1 MQGKTSAPG
10 NRSPWRRI
18 QNVAEADPTVTAIAL
33 YAVVS
38 LAALI
43 AAYFGIFDRF
53 APYDDEGTL
62 LITLK
67 AFVHGDPLYKEI
79 WSVYGPF
86 YYELFG
92 GFFKLFGISINA
104 DAGRSIVIFLWVGA
118 SLFIGVAAH
127 RLTGRLSLG
136 LTTMVCAFAA
146 LTVLTAE
153 PMHPQGLCVVLL
165 GAILLV
171 AVSGGRRR
179 SILTGSGCG
188 ALLAALL
195 LTKVNLGVFAIAA
208 LAVAAVLTIEPL
220 HRRGW
225 LRWLVMIAFLAVP
238 AIVLARDFS
247 LSWVREFLLLE
258 VFAAIAVLVAAR
270 PLWPAPREDD
280 DGLMRWILAM
290 IAGFIAAF
298 VAILVIIVATGPSLR
313 DVYDGTI
320 KEAFGIRD
328 VISSAFPFPANATV
342 EWGIGAVVGAVLALR
357 LRRNGED
364 GAPSIWPGLL
374 RAVAG
379 LTILFSVA
387 SIAPFG
393 LNPVAGN
400 PVVPAMVLAWIAAI
414 PPLGRIEPPHRR
426 LLRVFVPMLA
436 LAESL
441 QVYPVPGSQMGIA
454 AFSFALVGA
463 VCLSDSLVELR
474 AWSAARGT
482 SALANYGA
490 VVPVLAVALPALFVL
505 NGILLPGA
513 TNISDYHLE
522 KKLNLPGSE
531 LIHLPSEQAEQFEDV
546 VELIDKHHCSTIIGW
561 PSVNA
566 FYFWSEL
573 EAPRPTLPNA
583 WVYAL
588 NESQQAQ
595 ALRELKA
602 SPRPCAIRN
611 DEQAVMYLKGLPP
624 PDKPLVNYVLNDFKP
639 VVEVGPYVFELPKPS
654 AAEG

>member
-1 MQGKTSAPG
+1 MVG
-10 NRSPWRRI
+10 
-18 QNVAEADPTVTAIAL
+18 ADPTVTAIAV
-33 YAVVS
+33 YALVS

-43 AAYFGIFDRF
+43 TAYFGIFAGF

-92 GFFKLFGISINA
+92 GFFKLFGISITA

-118 SLFIGVAAH
+118 SLLVGVAAH
-127 RLTGRLSLG
+127 RLTGRLALG
-136 LTTMVCAFAA
+136 ITTMVCAFAA
-146 LTVLTAE
+146 LNVLTAE

-165 GAILLV
+165 GAIVLV

-179 SILTGSGCG
+179 SILTGSACG

-195 LTKVNLGVFAIAA
+195 LTKVNLGIFAIAA
-208 LAVAAVLTIEPL
+208 LAVAAVLTVEPL

-238 AIVLARDFS
+238 LLVLDRDLDFA
-247 LSWVREFLLLE
+247 WVREFLLLE

-270 PLWPAPREDD
+270 PLWPARGEDD
-280 DGLMRWILAM
+280 DGLMRWILAA

-298 VAILVIIVATGPSLR
+298 VAIVVIILATGPSLH

-320 KEAFGIRD
+320 KQAFGIRD
-328 VISSAFPFPANATV
+328 VLTSAFPFPAKAAV
-342 EWGIGAVVGAVLALR
+342 EWGIAAIVGAVLSLR
-357 LRRNGED
+357 LRRAGEE
-364 GAPSIWPGLL
+364 GKPSIWPGLL
-374 RAVAG
+374 RSVAG

-387 SIAPFG
+387 SIAPLG
-393 LNPVAGN
+393 LNPAAGN
-400 PVVPAMVLAWIAAI
+400 PVVPAMVLAWVAAI

-463 VCLSDSLVELR
+463 VCLGDAVVELR
-474 AWSAARGT
+474 AWSAARST
-482 SALANYGA
+482 SAAANYGA
-490 VVPVLAVALPALFVL
+490 VVPVLAIALPALFLL
-505 NGILLPGA
+505 NGILLPG
-513 TNISDYHLE
+513 TEHISNYRQE
-522 KKLNLPGSE
+522 KKLDLPGAE
-531 LIHLPSEQAEQFEDV
+531 LLHLPSEQAEQLEDV
-546 VELIDKHHCSTIIGW
+546 VDLIKQHHCTTLIGW

-602 SPRPCAIRN
+602 SPHPCAIRN

-639 VVEVGPYVFELPKPS
+639 DTEVGPYVFELPLP
-654 AAEG
+654 AATEG

>member
-1 MQGKTSAPG
+1 MT
-10 NRSPWRRI
+10 WRRI
-18 QNVAEADPTVTAIAL
+18 QERAAAQPVATAIAL
-33 YAVVS
+33 YAVVA

-43 AAYFGIFDRF
+43 AAYFAMFSGF

-92 GFFKLFGISINA
+92 GFFKVFGITVSQ
-104 DAGRSIVIFLWVGA
+104 DVGRSIVIVLWVGA
-118 SLFIGVAAH
+118 SMLVGLAAH
-127 RLTGRLSLG
+127 RLTGRLALG

-146 LTVLTAE
+146 LRVLTAE

-165 GAILLV
+165 GAIVLV
-171 AVSGGRRR
+171 AVCGGRRR
-179 SILTGSGCG
+179 SLLTGAGCG

-195 LTKVNLGVFAIAA
+195 LTKVNLGIFAIAA
-208 LAVAAVLTIEPL
+208 FAVAAVLVIEPL
-220 HRRGW
+220 HRHGW
-225 LRWLVMIAFLAVP
+225 LRRLAMLAFLLVP
-238 AIVLARDFS
+238 AVVLERDFS
-247 LSWVREFLLLE
+247 LPWVREFLLLE
-258 VFAAIAVLVAAR
+258 VFAAVAVLIAAR
-270 PLWPAPREDD
+270 PLWPAPREPD
-280 DGLMRWILAM
+280 DGLLRWVLAAIGGFVVAVVVILA
-290 IAGFIAAF
+290 
-298 VAILVIIVATGPSLR
+298 IIVATGPSLR

-328 VISSAFPFPANATV
+328 VLTSAFPFPANAAV
-342 EWGIGAVVGAVLALR
+342 EWGIGAIVGAAIATR
-357 LRRNGED
+357 LGRGGAD
-364 GAPSIWPGLL
+364 GPSIWPGLL
-374 RAVAG
+374 RALAG
-379 LTILFSVA
+379 LTIIFSVA
-387 SIAPFG
+387 GIAPFG

-400 PVVPAMVLAWIAAI
+400 PVVPAMVLAWVAAI
-414 PPLGRIEPPHRR
+414 APRGRVESPHRR
-426 LLRVFVPMLA
+426 LLRVFVPLLA

-463 VCLSDSLVELR
+463 VCLDDALTELR
-474 AWSAARGT
+474 AWSAARST
-482 SALANYGA
+482 SALADYGA
-490 VVPVLAVALPALFVL
+490 VVPVVAIAVPALFVVVA
-505 NGILLPGA
+505 ILLPGA
-513 TNISDYHLE
+513 TSISNYHDE
-522 KKLNLPGSE
+522 KKLELPGSE
-531 LIHLPSEQAEQFEDV
+531 LIHLPSTTTEEFEDV
-546 VELIDKHHCSTIIGW
+546 VELIDKHHCTTLIGW

-595 ALRELKA
+595 ALSELKA

-624 PDKPLVNYVLNDFKP
+624 PDKPLVNYALNDFEP
-639 VVEVGPYVFELPKPS
+639 SVEVGPYVFELPRPS
-654 AAEG
+654 ATDR